1 MTRPLYLSRAR
12 LRRDASVATLL
23 PLLQGGTSRNGH
35 SQHSGHHL
43 VWSLFASGPERRR
56 DFLWREMEQNGAFLI
71 LSARPPVDRHALF
84 DVDEPKPFTPA
95 LAVGDRLRFS
105 LRTNP
110 VVRRRDSSRSRSVKH
125 DIVMDALR
133 SCPIGE
139 RAEHR
144 FAAIHKHGFA
154 WLERQANKAGFA
166 IRPGD
171 VRIDGYRQHRIP
183 RKGLSAVMTFSMLD
197 FDGTLEVQDPASFL
211 SGIAHGFGAAKAYG
225 GGLMLI
231 RRV

>member
-95 LAVGDRLRFS
+95 LVVGDRLRFS
-105 LRTNP
+105 LRANP

-125 DIVMDALR
+125 DIINYHPQSGWFDEGPSKGPPPCGRGLKPPEVLLLLVFFLFLLVA
-133 SCPIGE
+133 
-139 RAEHR
+139 
-144 FAAIHKHGFA
+144 
-154 WLERQANKAGFA
+154 
-166 IRPGD
+166 D
-171 VRIDGYRQHRIP
+171 VVP
-183 RKGLSAVMTFSMLD
+183 NNGLV
-197 FDGTLEVQDPASFL
+197 
-211 SGIAHGFGAAKAYG
+211 
-225 GGLMLI
+225 
-231 RRV
+231 